1 MQDLFTYP
9 SPFTQVSEQSKIK
22 IRDYIQKA
30 TESSDCL
37 TSNNIHDNIKAFY
50 ELCYPQLQIRASKK
64 RKRSLLFVTTEELAN
79 LKDAIITTLRSE
91 MYIEAFNLFTQYCK
105 HHKVPCRV
113 LEALSKQDTQV
124 VADGCL
130 FSIKLET
137 LPLCKYYQEN
147 NRVIPMC
154 PSKWNTVMIHDG
166 IITRVFAKGVEIK
179 DHKKESIFMAI
190 SANCPIPQVQ
200 VFVNGQFIKPYLFW
214 KLWRNMINKQG
225 NIDSILKPLLT
236 LIRRVYPPANR
247 IKYTDPSDFIQT
259 LWDTYVS

>member
-1 MQDLFTYP
+1 
-9 SPFTQVSEQSKIK
+9 
-22 IRDYIQKA
+22 
-30 TESSDCL
+30 
-37 TSNNIHDNIKAFY
+37 
-50 ELCYPQLQIRASKK
+50 
-64 RKRSLLFVTTEELAN
+64 
-79 LKDAIITTLRSE
+79 
-91 MYIEAFNLFTQYCK
+91 
-105 HHKVPCRV
+105 
-113 LEALSKQDTQV
+113 
-124 VADGCL
+124 
-130 FSIKLET
+130 
-137 LPLCKYYQEN
+137 
-147 NRVIPMC
+147 
-154 PSKWNTVMIHDG
+154 MIHDG